1 MKRILFVCTGN
12 TCRSPMAEAI
22 LRQKLK
28 WAGIKGIAV
37 SSAGI
42 GAVDGE
48 KMSPN
53 AFLALKQLGITCYSF
68 RSRRLTEKI
77 LSRSDLVITMTETQK
92 KSLSRKDCVYTA
104 PEIAGG
110 QEIKDPFGGSQE
122 EYIRVSHELERVCN
136 VLLQKMTE
144 V

>member
-37 SSAGI
+37 SSAGLN
-42 GAVDGE
+42 AAEGE

-77 LSRSDLVITMTETQK
+77 LSRSDLVITMTEQQK
-92 KSLSRKDCVYTA
+92 KALPRKKDVYTA
-104 PEIAGG
+104 AEIAGG
-110 QEIKDPFGGSQE
+110 REIEDPFGGALE